1 MSEQLKVA
9 VLAGGYSGE
18 AEISIKSAATVLDHI
33 DRQRFTPTLIHID
46 EKCWWVENAEGN
58 KAGEIDKSNFTWTD
72 SLDQIHSFDIA
83 YIIVHGTP
91 GEDGRIQAYL
101 EDLNIP
107 FTTGSSASVKRTF
120 NKFATT
126 SLLRDNGF
134 TVGSSIVVE
143 DASLIGEQLTT
154 KITSAVGYPCFIKPN
169 NGGSSLGISKVVTA
183 AEVDTALRLA
193 FDTGCNSVIVESL
206 LKGREFSMG
215 VVPSSTGVPTAMPIT
230 EIVTD
235 NEFFDYEA
243 KYEGASDEITPA
255 DIPES
260 AKRLM
265 QEAGE
270 KAYNLLEC
278 RGMVR
283 IDFILVNGETP
294 AILEV
299 NSVPGFSSVSILP
312 QQLAHAGIPIKDM
325 LTRALTLPYL
335 DCLL

>member
-312 QQLAHAGIPIKDM
+312 QQLAHAGIPIKHM
-325 LTRALTLPYL
+325 LTRALTLPYQ

>member
-1 MSEQLKVA
+1 MSEKLKVA

-18 AEISIKSAATVLDHI
+18 SVISIKSAATILEHI
-33 DRQRFTPTLIHID
+33 DRERFTPTLVHID

-58 KAGEIDKSNFTWTD
+58 KAGEIEKSNFTWTD
-72 SLDQIHSFDIA
+72 SLDQTHSFDIA

-91 GEDGRIQAYL
+91 GEDGIIQAYL

-107 FTTGSSASVKRTF
+107 FTTGSSASVKGTF
-120 NKFATT
+120 DKFATT
-126 SLLRDNGF
+126 SLLRENGF
-134 TVGSSIVVE
+134 TVGSSIVVD
-143 DASLIGEQLTT
+143 DASLIGEPLTT
-154 KITSAVGYPCFIKPN
+154 KITSQVGYPCFIKPN
-169 NGGSSLGISKVVTA
+169 NGGSSLGISKVGTA
-183 AEVDTALRLA
+183 ADVDTALRLA
-193 FDTGCNSVIVESL
+193 FDTGCSSVIVESL
-206 LKGREFSMG
+206 LEGREFSMG

-255 DIPES
+255 SIPES

-265 QEAGE
+265 QETGE
-270 KAYNLLEC
+270 KAYKLLGC
-278 RGMVR
+278 HGMVR
-283 IDFILVNGETP
+283 IDFILVNDEIP

-299 NSVPGFSSVSILP
+299 NTVPGFSSVSILP

-325 LTRALTLPYL
+325 LTRVLTLPYQ
-335 DCLL
+335 DCL